1 MALKESKK
9 AEWEKTL
16 KELNLMNE
24 EDCIEE
30 HTAGDYWHFGT
41 QTRGNY
47 FFTKEKF
54 IFVSGFGVNNFSMKY
69 TDIKEI
75 KKSMVSLFMPTGITV
90 TADNPEDGKTVKY
103 KCSVMK
109 RQKWIELLSDRSG
122 VSC

>member
-1 MALKESKK
+1 MALKEAKK
-9 AEWEKTL
+9 LEWEKTL
-16 KELNLMNE
+16 KELKLME
-24 EDCIEE
+24 EDDFIEE

-54 IFVSGFGVNNFSMKY
+54 IFVGGFGINNFSMKY

-75 KKSMVSLFMPTGITV
+75 KKSMINFFIPTGITV
-90 TADNPEDGKTVKY
+90 TADNQKDGKTVKY

-109 RQKWIELLSDRSG
+109 RQNWMDLLSSKSG